1 MKHKTVLGWILFV
14 FISLVASQSVFADVE
29 NGLFI
34 TGISYD
40 QSFTA
45 NEVTSFKVEVVQVK
59 VKEGNIGELENASPV
74 TDAVVTAVFT
84 KGSEKKE
91 ITLEH
96 EKDGQY
102 SGEIELPSPGE
113 WSLTV
118 KAERNHS
125 AQVQPNSAD
134 KEHEAVFSTPV
145 RVQQPDNQSMPVL
158 MFISVFVAAAIG
170 IVIWAKNR
178 AT

>member
-1 MKHKTVLGWILFV
+1 VKHKTVLGWVLFV
-14 FISLVASQSVFADVE
+14 FISLIASQPVSADVE
-29 NGLFI
+29 SGLFI

-40 QSFTA
+40 QSLIA
-45 NEVTSFKVEVVQVK
+45 NEVTSINIGVVQVK
-59 VKEGNIGELENASPV
+59 AKQGNIGELENATPV

-84 KGSEKKE
+84 KGSEKRE

-102 SGEIELPSPGE
+102 RGSIELPSPGE

-118 KAERNHS
+118 KAKRNHS

-145 RVQQPDNQSMPVL
+145 RVQQADNQSKPVL
-158 MFISVFVAAAIG
+158 MFISVFVAAAVG